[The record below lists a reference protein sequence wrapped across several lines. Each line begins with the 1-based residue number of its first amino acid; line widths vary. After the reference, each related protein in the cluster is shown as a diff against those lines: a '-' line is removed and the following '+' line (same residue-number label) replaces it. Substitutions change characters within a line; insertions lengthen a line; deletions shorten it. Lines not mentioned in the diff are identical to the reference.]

1 MLKSVKSVKNKL
13 LRTLGMLLLMACFSD
28 AFSQSF
34 KPDSITN
41 RFAEY
46 SELNLQE
53 KVYVHTDREL
63 YLAGEILWFKL
74 YNVNTVSN
82 TSIDFSK
89 VAYVE
94 IIDKNQNLFCRPKLQ
109 LIRVAAVDLYIC
121 RYHYPA
127 AIISSEPTQAG

>member
-13 LRTLGMLLLMACFSD
+13 LRTLGMLLLLACFSD

-34 KPDSITN
+34 NQDSITK
-41 RFAEY
+41 RFDQY
-46 SELNLQE
+46 SEMNLQE

-74 YNVNTVSN
+74 YNVNTASN
-82 TSIDFSK
+82 TSVDFSK

-94 IIDKNQNLFCRPKLQ
+94 IIDKNLKPVL
-109 LIRVAAVDLYIC
+109 
-121 RYHYPA
+121 
-127 AIISSEPTQAG
+127 